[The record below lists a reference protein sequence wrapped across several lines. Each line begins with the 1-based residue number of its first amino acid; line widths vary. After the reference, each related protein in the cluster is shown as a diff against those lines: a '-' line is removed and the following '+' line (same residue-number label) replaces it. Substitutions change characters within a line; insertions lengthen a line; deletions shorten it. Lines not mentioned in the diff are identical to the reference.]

1 MTAGAA
7 TFTLLNSTVDTATS
21 YVDSTVLAGATYSYE
36 IKSVD
41 AAGVE
46 SSASNEYTVTIP

>member
-1 MTAGAA
+1 MASGAA
-7 TFTLLNSTVDTATS
+7 AFTLLNSTVDTATS
-21 YVDSTVLAGATYSYE
+21 YVDSSVSAGTAYIYE